1 MPDPYRILI
10 ADDDTDYVNLWYQAI
25 TRQMPVGRSAH
36 GPGGGG
42 SCIENAGD
50 SARDPVEI
58 TCCPRAANAIDMVG
72 KSLAENRPFA
82 AVFIGALSADSPA
95 GLSAARK
102 IRARDPHV
110 EIVILTENSSNR
122 HRDVFF
128 EIPPAHK
135 ITTFSKS
142 THFEGACHLAIALC
156 EKWHQEQTLQSMEAK
171 IEKLK
176 QALDQQHRKGK
187 ALRASEQ
194 NYRHMVENQSHQVIK
209 FDKAGRILFA
219 NPSYCERF
227 GMPREELIGQTLI
240 QFIHEEDRQ
249 KVVQAIESTQKPP
262 YSAYVEE
269 RVATKKGW
277 RWQAWLYTALLNEK
291 KELTAIMA
299 TGKDIT
305 HRKKVQKN
313 LEQHLHFLQT
323 LLDTIPSPVFY
334 KNMDGRYIGCN
345 QAFADFVGIPVEKI
359 IGSTVY
365 DMGPKEI
372 ADTYYEKDREL
383 FKNKGKQQYEWKM
396 KRRSGEIREVIFNKA
411 TFNDQKGDIQ
421 GLIGVISDI
430 TLLKQSERALKDSK
444 KKLQKLYFSLLDAQ
458 ENERKRIAMELHD
471 DFGQSLILLKLQLDH
486 IKKELF
492 KEENALFQECEAAI
506 CNVQDLIEK
515 TRRLFHGLTPLTL
528 HDMGLINTLKSMIN
542 TFSKHSRIRFS
553 LQTDDVESSL
563 SAKAKIAVYR
573 IFQEML
579 SNIQKHADADF
590 VSITIGKQS
599 TYAAFHVRDN
609 GKGFNR
615 EQSAA
620 GPSRPFGL
628 GLTSMD
634 ERVQMLGGVF
644 ELKSQTGSGT
654 AIHFTIPFEK
664 TKNNAYH

>member
-10 ADDDTDYVNLWYQAI
+10 ADEDTDYVNKWYQTI
-25 TRQMPVGRSAH
+25 TRQMPQ
-36 GPGGGG
+36 G
-42 SCIENAGD
+42 SSTDGSDDAESCLKNPGD
-50 SARDPVEI
+50 SAQEPVEI
-58 TCCPRAANAIDMVG
+58 ICCQRLVAATDMIE

-95 GLSAARK
+95 GLNAARD
-102 IRARDPHV
+102 IRARDPHI
-110 EIVILTENSSNR
+110 EIVILTENPSKR
-122 HRDVFF
+122 QQDVLC

-135 ITTFSKS
+135 ITSFNKS
-142 THFEGACHLAIALC
+142 THFEGASHLAIALC
-156 EKWHQEQTLQSMEAK
+156 EKWHQEQKLQSMAAK
-171 IEKLK
+171 LGSLKLD
-176 QALDQQHRKGK
+176 LDQKQRREK
-187 ALRASEQ
+187 ALLADEE

-209 FDKAGRILFA
+209 FDNKGRILFA
-219 NPSYCERF
+219 NPSYCKRF
-227 GMPREELIGQTLI
+227 CRPREELIGETFI

-249 KVVQAIESTQKPP
+249 KVIQAIERTQKPP

-269 RVATKKGW
+269 RVATKSGW
-277 RWQAWLYTALLNEK
+277 RWQAWLYTAMLNEN
-291 KELTAIMA
+291 KELMAIMA

-334 KNMDGRYIGCN
+334 KNLEGRYIGCN
-345 QAFADFVGIPVEKI
+345 QAFADFIGIPVEKI

-365 DMGPKEI
+365 DIAPREI
-372 ADTYYEKDREL
+372 ADTYFKKDREL
-383 FKNKGKQQYEWKM
+383 FKTKGKQQYEWKM
-396 KRRSGEIREVIFNKA
+396 KIGNGEIREVLFNKA
-411 TFNDQKGDIQ
+411 TFNDQKGDIH

-430 TLLKQSERALKDSK
+430 TLLKQSERALKKSK
-444 KKLQKLYFSLLDAQ
+444 KKLQELYFSLLDAQ

-471 DFGQSLILLKLQLDH
+471 DFGQSLILLKLQIGH

-492 KEENALFQECEAAI
+492 KEESALCPECEAAMI
-506 CNVQDLIEK
+506 NIQDLIEK

-528 HDMGLINTLKSMIN
+528 HDMGLINTLKGMIN

-553 LQTDDVESSL
+553 LQMDDVESSL

-573 IFQEML
+573 IFQEIL

-590 VSITIGKQS
+590 VSITIEKQS
-599 TYAAFHVRDN
+599 THAVFHTQDN
-609 GKGFNR
+609 GKGFNQ

-620 GPSRPFGL
+620 CPPRPFGL

-634 ERVQMLGGVF
+634 ERIQMLGGRF
-644 ELKSQTGSGT
+644 KLKSQIGMGT
-654 AIHFTIPFEK
+654 IIHFTIPFE
-664 TKNNAYH
+664 TRKNKIDH